1 MVQESGDQ
9 KLGVLMLS
17 LPGDIDIALYALV
30 AAIAFVAAFIGGVT
44 GYGTGLLLPP
54 VLLPIVGPQYV
65 VPIISL
71 SALLTNGS
79 RVVAFFS
86 ELDRQKMLLISSVA
100 LPTCALGA
108 FGYTRLSG
116 AGISILI
123 GLVLIVLVPLR
134 RYLMRLHGHLSGKGL
149 TTAGIGYGLLTGG
162 TSGAGIVLLTI
173 LLAAGLHGPAV
184 IATDAGISLILGLAK
199 VLVFQSAGALPAS
212 AWIMAVLIGISAL
225 PGPFLAKRFTRNI
238 SHAAHAMILDGVVV
252 FGGLLLVGQGVRA
265 LF

>member
-1 MVQESGDQ
+1 MDTISADTT
-9 KLGVLMLS
+9 
-17 LPGDIDIALYALV
+17 IWLYALV
-30 AAIAFVAAFIGGVT
+30 AAVAFAAAFIGGVT

-86 ELDRQKMLLISSVA
+86 ELDRSRLILISSVS

-116 AGISILI
+116 AGVSILI
-123 GLVLIVLVPLR
+123 GSVLILLVPLR
-134 RYLMRLHGHLSGKGL
+134 RYLMRLHGNLSRKGL
-149 TTAGIGYGLLTGG
+149 TTAAIGYGLLTGG

-173 LLAAGLHGPAV
+173 LLAAGLNGPAV
-184 IATDAGISLILGLAK
+184 VATDAGISLVLGLSK
-199 VLVFQSAGALPAS
+199 VLVFQTAGALPYS
-212 AWIMAVLIGISAL
+212 SWIMAALIGVSAL
-225 PGPFLAKRFTRNI
+225 PGPFLAKRFTRKL
-238 SHAAHAMILDGVVV
+238 SHSTHVYILDGVVI
-252 FGGLLLVGQGVRA
+252 FGGCLLILEGVRSI
-265 LF
+265 